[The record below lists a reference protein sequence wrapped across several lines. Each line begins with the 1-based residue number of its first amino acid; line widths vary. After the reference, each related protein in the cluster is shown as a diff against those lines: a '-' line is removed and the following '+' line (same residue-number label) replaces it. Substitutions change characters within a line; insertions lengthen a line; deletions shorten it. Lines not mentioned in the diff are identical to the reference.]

1 VDPSDDGCLCCL
13 TNAGTNTAYVHGACT
28 NSREIYSPR
37 ARSPR
42 CTQLRDREY
51 SGGNLAALQNG
62 QFRRDSPAITYY
74 MTRRRHFV
82 AIARDQ
88 EPEIARRWRAA
99 PRLRHRTSARTCQRA
114 RVVMLIT
121 RGGGAKKRVAR
132 ARVSFYCRVSIMQA
146 AASCVR
152 ARARARKSSS
162 SLMPGAHYATMAI
175 YRAAGRGRREIR
187 GGSGATLRI
196 TRFGRA

>member
-121 RGGGAKKRVAR
+121 RGGGRKSALRER
-132 ARVSFYCRVSIMQA
+132 ASPFIAALVLCRLPLRA
-146 AASCVR
+146 CAR
-152 ARARARKSSS
+152 ARARANPVAR
-162 SLMPGAHYATMAI
+162 LC
-175 YRAAGRGRREIR
+175 RARITQQWQYTGRR
-187 GGSGATLRI
+187 GGGGEKYGAGAARLC
-196 TRFGRA
+196 G

>member
-13 TNAGTNTAYVHGACT
+13 TNVETNTAYVHGACT

-74 MTRRRHFV
+74 MIRRRHFV

-88 EPEIARRWRAA
+88 ELEMARRWRAA
-99 PRLRHRTSARTCQRA
+99 PRRTRDYAIARQRGPVSG
-114 RVVMLIT
+114 REVMLIT
-121 RGGGAKKRVAR
+121 RGAKKRVAR

-146 AASCVR
+146 PF
-152 ARARARKSSS
+152 ARARANPVARSR
-162 SLMPGAHYATMAI
+162 
-175 YRAAGRGRREIR
+175 RA
-187 GGSGATLRI
+187 RI
-196 TRFGRA
+196 TQQWQYTVGVGGARGKRETRRRGAARLCG